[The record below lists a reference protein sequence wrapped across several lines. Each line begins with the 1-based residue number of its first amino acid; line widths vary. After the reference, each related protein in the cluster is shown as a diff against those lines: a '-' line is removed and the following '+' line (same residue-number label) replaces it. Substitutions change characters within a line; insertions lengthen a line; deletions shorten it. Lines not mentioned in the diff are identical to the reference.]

1 MPCTPSTIGH
11 RPRQS
16 RIPGVRFLFRER
28 GKREHAM
35 QCNATKA
42 HSWTYVARSWRKFH
56 KAKILRHYQSTQFHF
71 TTIDLPL
78 PEDRTRLG
86 VTAEHGAIISAV
98 VPGTPAAKASLKP
111 GDVVMS
117 CRWPEHRRSPATAR
131 GRAKGRPGQGNRAEG
146 HQKKVKARLEEAPG
160 DVFQPFGRR
169 REPAPIVPEMRAPW
183 PRSCARLEHQVERL
197 QKRVQEL
204 ERKLDKQPPH

>member
-1 MPCTPSTIGH
+1 
-11 RPRQS
+11 
-16 RIPGVRFLFRER
+16 
-28 GKREHAM
+28 M

-42 HSWTYVARSWRKFH
+42 HSWTYVARSWRKLH
-56 KAKILRHYQSTQFHF
+56 KARLLRHFQSTQFHF
-71 TTIDLPL
+71 TTI
-78 PEDRTRLG
+78 
-86 VTAEHGAIISAV
+86 GAIISAV